1 MKLRIDTAFAADC
14 GARLVYGEDGP
25 REEVTYL
32 VVAEYQGHA
41 LTHPRHFYWA
51 SEARDF
57 AEKVASRGVID
68 PALWNYSEPDDRS
81 LEERWND
88 YADQEQ
94 EMRLGLRE
102 EGDYR

>member
-1 MKLRIDTAFAADC
+1 M
-14 GARLVYGEDGP
+14 
-25 REEVTYL
+25 
-32 VVAEYQGHA
+32 
-41 LTHPRHFYWA
+41 
-51 SEARDF
+51 
-57 AEKVASRGVID
+57 ID